1 MNINAAHAAHAA
13 LVNTA
18 SAATPGTVQGSAAL
32 SVLKKSMEAQQNA
45 AAQLIAALPQP
56 ALATSGGVGT
66 LVNTYA

>member
-1 MNINAAHAAHAA
+1 MNVNAAQAA
-13 LVNTA
+13 LVNSA

-32 SVLKKSMEAQQNA
+32 SVLKKSMQAQENA

-66 LVNTYA
+66 QINTYA

>member
-1 MNINAAHAAHAA
+1 MNANAAPAA

-32 SVLKKSMEAQQNA
+32 SVLKKSMDAQKNA

-56 ALATSGGVGT
+56 ALAPAGQAGSH
-66 LVNTYA
+66 VNTYA

>member
-1 MNINAAHAAHAA
+1 MNVNAAHAA
-13 LVNTA
+13 LVNNA
-18 SAATPGTVQGSAAL
+18 SAAASGSVQASAAL

-66 LVNTYA
+66 RVNTYA

>member
-1 MNINAAHAAHAA
+1 MNVSSAQSA

-18 SAATPGTVQGSAAL
+18 SAATPGTVQGAAAL
-32 SVLKKSMEAQQNA
+32 SVLKQSMKAQENA

-66 LVNTYA
+66 TINTYA